1 MTRFTVVAMLGFALV
16 APPAFADQNT
26 SQERR
31 RAECTDQVA
40 HNQHFAKRQE
50 FLDFCLAHTDVEVKR
65 YWVCSSRADKANLGT
80 DSRRGF
86 LDWCVEEENYAD
98 AQAGRFSYC
107 NARATNQN
115 LKRDDRE
122 EFVNGCVERGEVSD
136 DLWGSYQACFAR
148 ADELKLAG
156 GDRRDFVNW
165 CVDRGN
171 SYNAS
176 YSDRYRDCDS
186 RAQPQVDR

>member
-1 MTRFTVVAMLGFALV
+1 MTRFTVVAMLGLTL

-31 RAECTDQVA
+31 RAECADQVA

-65 YWVCSSRADKANLGT
+65 YWVCSSRADNANLGT

-86 LDWCVEEENYAD
+86 LDWCVEEENYDD
-98 AQAGRFSYC
+98 AQASRFSYC
-107 NARATNQN
+107 NARATNKN
-115 LKRDDRE
+115 LKSDDRE

-136 DLWGSYQACFAR
+136 DLRGSYQRVSPARTSSNWSGAIAETSSTGVWTVVTATTRATRTAIATVTAAR
-148 ADELKLAG
+148 AA
-156 GDRRDFVNW
+156 
-165 CVDRGN
+165 
-171 SYNAS
+171 AS
-176 YSDRYRDCDS
+176 
-186 RAQPQVDR
+186 